1 MASNSISRIAWCT
14 RLFFVFVALVAPV
27 GAARAQ
33 GGLLFQ
39 GLADLELW
47 KTDSA
52 SSLLARGGGRLAPV
66 VRGDVWAAIEP
77 IRNLVFVGEIYA
89 EMGSGRDEPGN
100 EISARQY
107 GLRFSPSDE
116 LTFEGGGVRQIVGA
130 FSSRQLSFRNP
141 LISMPDGYAT
151 TYPYGARIDGSI
163 YMLDY
168 RAGVVSLPLH
178 RSGYT
183 PDPSAALRPAIG
195 AGITPTVGVRV
206 GVSATIGP
214 YLNHDL
220 SSSQLLAQDWKSYK
234 QRVIAGDAQ
243 ISRGYFE
250 GNMEVAYSNYDVP
263 GRGTPIDGVSFYL
276 EPKYTFTPRFFMA
289 ARYERND
296 YPFISPVAQTFWVAN
311 RVVFNDVEI
320 GGGFRATASTLLKL
334 SIRAD
339 YWTPNVNPLAPH
351 DNGYAVAAQWSHI
364 FDFVELATRRR

>member
-1 MASNSISRIAWCT
+1 MVSSSWCSRLC
-14 RLFFVFVALVAPV
+14 FVLVAMVAPV
-27 GAARAQ
+27 GAASAQ
-33 GGLLFQ
+33 GGFLFQ

-52 SSLLARGGGRLAPV
+52 SFLLARSGGHLAPV

-77 IRNLVFVGEIYA
+77 IRNLVFFGEVSAEAGSGRYEPGSEIYA
-89 EMGSGRDEPGN
+89 K
-100 EISARQY
+100 QY
-107 GLRFSPSDE
+107 GLRFSPTDE
-116 LTFEGGGVRQIVGA
+116 LTFEGGKVRQIVGT

-141 LISMPDGYAT
+141 LIGTPDGYAI
-151 TYPYGARIDGSI
+151 TYPFGARIDGSI
-163 YMLDY
+163 HMVDY

-178 RSGYT
+178 RDGYT
-183 PDPSAALRPAIG
+183 PDPSAAWRPAIG
-195 AGITPTVGVRV
+195 AGITPTVGMRV

-220 SSSQLLAQDWKSYK
+220 SSSQLRAQDWTSYK
-234 QRVIAGDAQ
+234 QRVVAGDAQ

-250 GNMEVAYSNYDVP
+250 GNAEVVYSNYDVP

-276 EPKYTFTPRFFMA
+276 EPKYTFTPRCFMV

-296 YPFISPVAQTFWVAN
+296 YPFISPVTQTFWVAN
-311 RVVFNDVEI
+311 RVILSDVEI

-339 YWTPNVNPLAPH
+339 HWTPNASPQAPH
-351 DNGYAVAAQWSHI
+351 DNGYAVAAQWSQT
-364 FDFVELATRRR
+364 FDLVELATRRP